1 MEERGA
7 EEKGGSGKGACCG
20 GSGWKVGRLVV
31 VKVSVV
37 VVTTDV
43 VANVKVEMVE
53 ANALM
58 KG

>member
-7 EEKGGSGKGACCG
+7 EEKGGSGNSACCG

-43 VANVKVEMVE
+43 VANVQVNVVE
-53 ANALM
+53 A
-58 KG
+58 